1 MAFKKNRKNAKKE
14 FKDAVKGGL
23 GAGIVYLIIFVAF
36 IAVVCLLF
44 FIHVKLNYADY
55 KEFVAINE
63 CVLNLNVNR
72 KQLQKDEKTVY
83 CIIYVL
89 NGYVC

>member
-1 MAFKKNRKNAKKE
+1 MDIILVFLAISLLGWFFFFFFKKNRKNAKKE

-44 FIHVKLNYADY
+44 FIHVKLNYAD
-55 KEFVAINE
+55 
-63 CVLNLNVNR
+63 
-72 KQLQKDEKTVY
+72 
-83 CIIYVL
+83 
-89 NGYVC
+89 

>member
-1 MAFKKNRKNAKKE
+1 MDIILVFLAISLLGCFFSMAFKKNRKNAKKE

-44 FIHVKLNYADY
+44 FIHVKLNYAD
-55 KEFVAINE
+55 
-63 CVLNLNVNR
+63 
-72 KQLQKDEKTVY
+72 
-83 CIIYVL
+83 
-89 NGYVC
+89 